1 MINIGLTGGIG
12 SGKSTVARLFQKRGA
27 YIIDV
32 DALARMVEKPGS
44 TVWNRIVEYFG
55 KKILDKDN
63 GINREILGGI
73 VFRDSEK
80 LKKLNGIVHPAIFDE
95 WWRRFDDIVN
105 NDKEAIIISDIPL
118 LIEVGWHRAVDIVIL
133 VYASPGVQTE
143 RIMRRNGY
151 SHEEAR
157 DRLNSQMPVDEKIPF
172 ADFVINNEGTHEETE
187 AIVEKIWKEL
197 LEKEKNAK
205 NQEMKR

>member
-12 SGKSTVARLFQKRGA
+12 SGKSTVTRLFQKRGA

-32 DALARMVEKPGS
+32 DVLAHMVEEPGS
-44 TVWNRIVEYFG
+44 SVWNRIVEHFG
-55 KKILDKDN
+55 REILDKDDR
-63 GINREILGGI
+63 INREALGGI

-80 LKKLNGIVHPAIFDE
+80 LKKLNSIVHPAVFDE

-133 VYASPGVQTE
+133 VYTSPDIQAE
-143 RIMRRNGY
+143 RIMKRNGY
-151 SHEEAR
+151 THEEAQ
-157 DRLNSQMPVDEKIPF
+157 DRLRSQMPVDEKIPF
-172 ADFVINNEGTHEETE
+172 ADFVINNEGTPEEME
-187 AIVEKIWKEL
+187 AIVDRIWKDL
-197 LEKEKNAK
+197 LKKGASPD
-205 NQEMKR
+205 